1 LNPRRALIAL
11 ASLALS
17 GCLVGPDFEP
27 PPSAAPD
34 AWRAPLASGL
44 SGDAPADDEIARW
57 WDALGDPLLVELEQR
72 AAAANRDIAS
82 AQARLREARA
92 RRSGARAGLF
102 PNSRGSATA
111 SQSDGSGAL
120 SAGIDLG
127 SRELYDV
134 SFDASWEID
143 LFGGKR
149 RALEAANAS
158 LEASESDLQDV
169 LVSLIGEVALSYV
182 DLRAFQARLTI
193 AESNLEA
200 QSEIYDIA
208 RWRYEAG
215 LTTARD
221 VEQARFNL
229 EQTRSQI
236 PSLRTG
242 VEQSGH
248 RVALLL
254 GQGPGVLAPEWAQR
268 QAIPRT
274 PLEVAIGVP
283 ADALRRRPD
292 IRRAER
298 QLAAQTAQI
307 GVATVALYPSFSLFG
322 SIGLEALAPGRLVTA
337 AARATSF
344 GGNASWTLFDAGRI
358 RQNIAAQAAL
368 QEQALGRYE
377 ATILA
382 ALREVEDALVAYANE
397 QARGSALRDA
407 AAAARNAFELA
418 RTQYESG
425 LVDFQVVLDT
435 QRSVLSL
442 QDQVAVSDGQVASNL
457 IRLYKALGG
466 GWTPLEPSAGKP
478 G

>member
-1 LNPRRALIAL
+1 M
-11 ASLALS
+11 LALS
-17 GCLVGPDFEP
+17 IVGGCMTVGPDYAP
-27 PPSAAPD
+27 PRTATPAAWNAKLD
-34 AWRAPLASGL
+34 AGLA
-44 SGDAPADDEIARW
+44 GDPIDAEALARW
-57 WDALGDPLLVELEQR
+57 WSRFDEPLLSSLIDRALGG
-72 AAAANRDIAS
+72 NRDVQQ
-82 AQARLREARA
+82 AQARVREARA
-92 RRSGARAGLF
+92 RRGIAAAERFPAVTMGGTASESRTSEEAGL
-102 PNSRGSATA
+102 GTT
-111 SQSDGSGAL
+111 
-120 SAGIDLG
+120 
-127 SRELYDV
+127 RELYSV
-134 SFDASWEID
+134 GIDASWEID